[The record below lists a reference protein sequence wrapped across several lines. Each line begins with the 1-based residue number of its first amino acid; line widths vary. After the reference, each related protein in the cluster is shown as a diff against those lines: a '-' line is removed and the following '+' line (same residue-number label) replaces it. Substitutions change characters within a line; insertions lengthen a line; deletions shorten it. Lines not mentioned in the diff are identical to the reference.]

1 MPQPARKTSPFVP
14 MTNQRKS
21 YGQRI
26 REKIDTTR
34 IVERV
39 CLTAMGEDQMTMA
52 ELTAAR
58 MILDRTLPTL
68 KPLETKPE
76 GEQDAKTITNAD
88 LFKVIEGQAKRL
100 DK

>member
-1 MPQPARKTSPFVP
+1 MPTRPAQVEPYVPF
-14 MTNQRKS
+14 TNKKRS
-21 YGQRI
+21 YGQRL

-39 CLTAMGEDQMTMA
+39 CLTAMGEDEMTMA
-52 ELTAAR
+52 ELKAAQ

-88 LFKVIEGQAKRL
+88 LFKVIEGQAKRIE
-100 DK
+100 K